1 LSPWEGAGM
10 KRLRVS
16 YGDLNRRRRELGM
29 SYRVLSELS
38 GVSLPVVQR
47 LLSAKIQAP
56 SFPNVM
62 AIASALGGGIPRTLP
77 DGSCTFDFPVS
88 AEKVRERQAEKKARR
103 LVGLVQGTS
112 ALEAQAVSGDVY
124 REMIERTSREL
135 LVGSNQR
142 LWGE

>member
-1 LSPWEGAGM
+1 M
-10 KRLRVS
+10 KQLAVRYS
-16 YGDLNRRRRELGM
+16 DLNRRRRELGM
-29 SYRVLSELS
+29 SYRVLSERS

-47 LLSAKIQAP
+47 LLAAKVRAP

-62 AIASALGGGIPRTLP
+62 AVVRALGGGAPRTLT
-77 DGSCTFDFPVS
+77 DGSCTFEFPVS
-88 AEKVRERQAEKKARR
+88 AQKLREQQSRRKARK

-112 ALEAQAVSGDVY
+112 ALEAQAVDGDAY
-124 REMIERTSREL
+124 EEMIERTSREL